1 MSKTTYVIL
10 NWSFIVYEA
19 VVFAAVVIMMLVEKR
34 SVPAGVEI
42 APESTSERTKVI
54 IFLLAFMALLVVVF
68 FWGS

>member
-10 NWSFIVYEA
+10 NWSFIIYEA

-42 APESTSERTKVI
+42 AEESMSERTKVI

>member
-42 APESTSERTKVI
+42 APESPAERTKVL
-54 IFLLAFMALLVVVF
+54 IFLFAFLTLLVVVF